1 MLNLLLPARPRDELR
16 ASAGDRARRQRGELE
31 GRADGCRG
39 ADDAPGSMT
48 MHHLHLASLWNATAI
63 AAVFALAP
71 SAAGAQIVPPSPQPS
86 ASAGASPSPSPSP
99 TPRPGTLRWTLD
111 AHTTFV
117 SQGTGGP
124 GIAPP
129 EAAAFANGDPL
140 SPLTPYD
147 VFSSAP
153 LVPGNASESAL
164 YLRPTYFGKTF
175 DLGLVVGAGYV
186 RGSMTNAAYWGESLF
201 QTLNPHLGAQPLPL
215 RIAFPTHA
223 GQDDGT
229 AFAASVLA
237 GSIAT
242 KDRGLVLRAGWFD
255 LSQTVPFAFV
265 QPALQSANPA
275 VAIATPE
282 TLGDGP
288 PNLDAWQPS
297 PSVLPLHGID
307 LTAKRGLATLELTD
321 ASLPALP
328 ATPARI
334 VSGSLVID
342 HGEGTKYALAYVHVG
357 TGGDLVSTTV
367 LYGAN
372 PRIEPGPQGPL
383 VASTIGGQRQR
394 IFAASA
400 SFHATKTLDAQ
411 AELGHSTYDADAVAE
426 PGTGKA
432 GNYVHLGLTRKLG
445 RTSASLDLYRNE
457 AYYAD
462 ALLPYGTPENVWSI
476 AWSWPGQWLKSNYQ
490 LINDFPVNI
499 DRQGYRL
506 KLATKDAAG
515 RLDVRAAYA
524 NFAEIEPITYSN
536 ALRTGFIDGFFL
548 PQPDAFASL
557 GRQHQ
562 YLLFAGWHPP
572 FGDVTLDYAE
582 DTMRRPAAL
591 LHPED
596 TVSYDNPEAVL
607 TFARRLGPS
616 TLISAGLARY
626 GMRGSFGQGY
636 TNVDFAERIVFAGL
650 QLAESPHATALL
662 TLRRTAFG
670 GLPSQLGGPSSNFTA
685 SSLVFEQRYR
695 L

>member
-1 MLNLLLPARPRDELR
+1 MPRL
-16 ASAGDRARRQRGELE
+16 
-31 GRADGCRG
+31 
-39 ADDAPGSMT
+39 
-48 MHHLHLASLWNATAI
+48 HHVATRSNVAAI
-63 AAVFALAP
+63 ALVFAAFALAP
-71 SAAGAQIVPPSPQPS
+71 SAAAAQTPSP
-86 ASAGASPSPSPSP
+86 APSP
-99 TPRPGTLRWTLD
+99 TPRPGTIRWALD

-117 SQGTGGP
+117 SQGTSGP

-129 EAAAFANGDPL
+129 EAAGFAGGDPL
-140 SPLTPYD
+140 SPLSPYD

-164 YLRPTYFGKTF
+164 YLRPAYFGTTF
-175 DLGLVVGAGYV
+175 DLSLVLGAGYV
-186 RGSMTNAAYWGESLF
+186 RGSTTNAAYWGEPLF
-201 QTLNPHLGAQPLPL
+201 APLNPHLGAQMLPL
-215 RIAFPTHA
+215 RIAFPNHA
-223 GQDDGT
+223 GQDDGS
-229 AFAASVLA
+229 AFVASVLS

-242 KDRGLVLRAGWFD
+242 KDRSLVLKAGWFD
-255 LSQTVPFAFV
+255 LTQTVPFAFV
-265 QPALQSANPA
+265 QPAATNANPA
-275 VAIATPE
+275 LAIATPE

-321 ASLPALP
+321 ASLPTLP

-334 VSGSLVID
+334 VTGSLVID
-342 HGEGTKYALAYVHVG
+342 HGEGTKYALQYLHLG

-372 PRIEPGPQGPL
+372 PRIEFGPQGPL
-383 VASTIGGQRQR
+383 PVSTIGGQRQR
-394 IFAASA
+394 IYAASA
-400 SFHATKTLDAQ
+400 SFHAAKALDAV
-411 AELGHSTYDADAVAE
+411 AEFGHSTYDADAVAE

-432 GNYVHLGLTRKLG
+432 GNYLHLGLTRTLG
-445 RTSASLDLYRNE
+445 RTSATVDLYRNE
-457 AYYAD
+457 AYYAN
-462 ALLPYGTPENVWSI
+462 ALLPYGTPENVWSV

-499 DRQGYRL
+499 DRQGYRI
-506 KLATKDAAG
+506 KVATKDAAG

-524 NFAEIEPITYSN
+524 NFGQIEPITYSN

-562 YLLFAGWHPP
+562 YLLFAAWHPP
-572 FGDVTLDYAE
+572 FGDLTLDYAE
-582 DTMRRPAAL
+582 DTMRRPAAF

-596 TVSYDNPEAVL
+596 TVSYDNPEAAL
-607 TFARRLGPS
+607 TFSRHLGKR
-616 TLISAGLARY
+616 TLVSAGLARY

-636 TNVDFAERIVFAGL
+636 TNVDFAERIVFAGV
-650 QLAESPHATALL
+650 QLAQSPHTIALL

-670 GLPSQLGGPSSNFTA
+670 GIPSALGGPSPNFTA
-685 SSLVFEQRYR
+685 TSLVFEQRYK